1 MSNGISNFQIEEAF
15 KNIGDKDIENN
26 FVGVFPSNHMNKFIY
41 DKLMICE
48 EKGKYLF
55 IIAKTDASS
64 KSGTHWWNILDI
76 EPKTDIFLLDSFG
89 LDGLKN
95 FIIQDDRKVIEKIL
109 FGTKQMTRTDNKI
122 TRVNIKFN
130 FNACKKLT
138 KKELDALSDRVANFF
153 HFVQAF
159 GNKLKLCDFVNIWM
173 EEDRVQ
179 DIDSVTSGIFQ
190 IYFYDNLFN
199 PNENSKIQDKKQLNK
214 RTVENL
220 LNKLFV
226 LDDQDKNEETNK

>member
-1 MSNGISNFQIEEAF
+1 M
-15 KNIGDKDIENN
+15 
-26 FVGVFPSNHMNKFIY
+26 
-41 DKLMICE
+41 
-48 EKGKYLF
+48 
-55 IIAKTDASS
+55 
-64 KSGTHWWNILDI
+64 
-76 EPKTDIFLLDSFG
+76 
-89 LDGLKN
+89 
-95 FIIQDDRKVIEKIL
+95 
-109 FGTKQMTRTDNKI
+109 
-122 TRVNIKFN
+122 
-130 FNACKKLT
+130 
-138 KKELDALSDRVANFF
+138 SDRVANFF